1 MVFMLGKLNNRLDS
15 KEIEIANV
23 WLMFE
28 HHNNN
33 KKNKRILQFCHSHAF
48 VSTFTTNRHEIL
60 NVFFSYAIVMHLFPL
75 LRQTDTKS

>member
-1 MVFMLGKLNNRLDS
+1 MILILGKLNNRLDS

-28 HHNNN
+28 HHNN
-33 KKNKRILQFCHSHAF
+33 KKI
-48 VSTFTTNRHEIL
+48 
-60 NVFFSYAIVMHLFPL
+60 NVFFNSAIVMHLFPL